1 MIYSRHEPQRPLTHS
16 RCLILLFYG
25 FRNEGT
31 INCDKNSI
39 RNVGYSVKLTLLDVF
54 IVACDD
60 PGNLPEE
67 PRTKSVLDH
76 FVLNPARSTKQSQTL
91 LQQQ

>member
-1 MIYSRHEPQRPLTHS
+1 MRNYVIIYSRHEPQRPLTHS

-39 RNVGYSVKLTLLDVF
+39 RNVGYSVKLDV
-54 IVACDD
+54 VGCVYCRMRR
-60 PGNLPEE
+60 PWKPSR
-67 PRTKSVLDH
+67 RT
-76 FVLNPARSTKQSQTL
+76 
-91 LQQQ
+91 